1 MGWDGGREGFA
12 KIMGVMGGRHDE
24 WMCGLQE
31 EDEDEDEGVHGGI
44 APVKWVFG
52 EILGQWVGSGER

>member
-1 MGWDGGREGFA
+1 
-12 KIMGVMGGRHDE
+12 MGVMGGRHDE